1 LLTADYT
8 FVNERLARH
17 YKIPYVYGS
26 HFRRVLVTD
35 EARKGILGHGSMLTL
50 TSNADR
56 TSPVVRGKWILT
68 NLIGMPPLPPPPNV
82 PPLKSDSE
90 KTAPQTM
97 REQMEEHRQNPVC
110 AGCHKLMDPLGFA
123 MENFDAVGAWRSRDA
138 GRPIDASGEFI
149 DGSKLDGVLSVR
161 QAILKRP
168 TVFVGTMT
176 EKLLTYALGRG
187 LEYYDM
193 PAIRKIVRS
202 SAVDRYRFSS
212 LVVGIATSTPFRMR
226 IKGMSEDEQ
235 QPLRAAVR

>member
-1 LLTADYT
+1 
-8 FVNERLARH
+8 
-17 YKIPYVYGS
+17 
-26 HFRRVLVTD
+26 
-35 EARKGILGHGSMLTL
+35 
-50 TSNADR
+50 
-56 TSPVVRGKWILT
+56 
-68 NLIGMPPLPPPPNV
+68 
-82 PPLKSDSE
+82 
-90 KTAPQTM
+90 
-97 REQMEEHRQNPVC
+97 
-110 AGCHKLMDPLGFA
+110 

-138 GRPIDASGEFI
+138 DRPIDVSGEFI

-226 IKGMSEDEQ
+226 IKAPPEDEQ